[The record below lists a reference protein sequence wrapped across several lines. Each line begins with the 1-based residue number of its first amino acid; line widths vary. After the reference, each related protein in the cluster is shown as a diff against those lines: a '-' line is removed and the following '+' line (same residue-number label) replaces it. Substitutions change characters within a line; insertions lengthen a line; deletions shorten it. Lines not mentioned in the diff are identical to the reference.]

1 MRLFDDDDDDDAVTI
16 RSTALRRACGRKGL
30 RWPLLLSDTTVRG
43 TAASAAASA
52 SLAASKAPFVVAE
65 GLADLEPGLLGDGRA
80 LGSASTNATAAVW
93 CAAPNC
99 DISIPLAASPPTAL
113 PSALPLRIPTSPLPL
128 PLLPLPRD
136 AVTTSDDDNDNDDDC
151 PLLLRRFRRRF
162 GGLQG
167 GLNSGRTSQ

>member
-1 MRLFDDDDDDDAVTI
+1 MAAGFGLRLFVDDDAVTI

-65 GLADLEPGLLGDGRA
+65 GLTDLEPGLLGDGRA

-99 DISIPLAASPPTAL
+99 DISIPLAASPPL
-113 PSALPLRIPTSPLPL
+113 
-128 PLLPLPRD
+128 
-136 AVTTSDDDNDNDDDC
+136 
-151 PLLLRRFRRRF
+151 
-162 GGLQG
+162 
-167 GLNSGRTSQ
+167 GRTMITIPGRRPSHQAFSP